1 MQRQGLSSVGGSKG
15 LRWLWREQ
23 FSHHHSSRPNA
34 TFVADNCL
42 PVAAAK
48 RLYPTSFDT
57 QGGIGIISCAK
68 MPRKRNSLRS
78 RSNRPDL
85 SKTFALLSPKR
96 QELFRPVLENPRE
109 YVLLNVRELARK
121 LKVDPATALRVALK
135 MGFGSYRE
143 FQHYL
148 HELSVS
154 QATSLDTM
162 QTSKAKGSSLSAHV
176 REAVDLDLRNLQ
188 RLRNAL
194 DSERI
199 AALARKIHQARRIVV
214 LGGDLAANLVEFL
227 HYHLILLG
235 LPAVTAT
242 SSGEAAHL
250 CRSLGR
256 GDLLIAMSFRRG
268 LRQTVEGLQRASAGG
283 AYCVGIADTLVSPI
297 ARFADECFIASV
309 ETPSFGAS
317 YAAPMCLLNGILAAC
332 GHYHRRSSMAL
343 LRKAAE
349 EQRTGF
355 RWFQD

>member
-1 MQRQGLSSVGGSKG
+1 
-15 LRWLWREQ
+15 
-23 FSHHHSSRPNA
+23 
-34 TFVADNCL
+34 
-42 PVAAAK
+42 
-48 RLYPTSFDT
+48 
-57 QGGIGIISCAK
+57 
-68 MPRKRNSLRS
+68 MPRKRNSLGS

-85 SKTFALLSPKR
+85 SKTFPLLSPKR

-162 QTSKAKGSSLSAHV
+162 GASKTKGSDLSAHV
-176 REAVDLDLRNLQ
+176 REAIEVDVRNLQ
-188 RLRNAL
+188 KFRNAL
-194 DSERI
+194 NTDRI
-199 AALARKIHQARRIVV
+199 AAVAKKIHRARRIII
-214 LGGDLAANLVEFL
+214 LGGDLATNLVGFL

-235 LPAVTAT
+235 LPSVTAT

-250 CRSLGR
+250 TRSVGK
-256 GDLLIAMSFRRG
+256 GDMVIAVSFRRG
-268 LRQTVEGLQRASAGG
+268 LRLTVEGLRQARANG
-283 AYCVGIADTLVSPI
+283 AYCVGIADTLISPI
-297 ARFADECFIASV
+297 ARFAHECFIASV

-317 YAAPMCLLNGILAAC
+317 YTAPMCLLNAILTAC
-332 GHYHRRSSMAL
+332 AHYDSRRSLNL
-343 LRKAAE
+343 LKKAAE

-355 RWFQD
+355 RWYRE